1 MRAVNL
7 ARLGYLVCR
16 YVQEMR
22 VVGSLQFSLGLLDMG
37 IGGGAGP
44 APPSFVCRLLFFG
57 GGGGGAGFF
66 FAAAAAP
73 AGDGIT
79 PVCWPAYERAA
90 LACGF

>member
-7 ARLGYLVCR
+7 VRSGYLVCKR
-16 YVQEMR
+16 VQEMK
-22 VVGSLQFSLGLLDMG
+22 VVGSLQFSLGLLDIG

-44 APPSFVCRLLFFG
+44 PASVACRLLFFG

-79 PVCWPAYERAA
+79 PVCCPAYDRAA
-90 LACGF
+90 LA